1 MPYSESE
8 LVLPALETLIK
19 RGQTAGTGT
28 SELIAALRERLKPEG
43 ADLVILKGRQDDHF
57 SQKVR
62 NLVSHNTLVKKG
74 LASHLKGKLQTE
86 FLITDYG
93 VEYYRRNA
101 SSFDY
106 LLEQGYTDV
115 ERQKA
120 AEADFAE
127 LIIEEGALKQRS
139 GTVYERS
146 RKLSETARNQ
156 LAGTDGRITC
166 VGCGFE
172 GTSVYG
178 DAGLGMIDIHHTQP
192 LYFGDGVGTT
202 KDLLTAL
209 TGVAPLCPNCH
220 RIVHRVRGRLMG
232 LKDLCKLTGHV
243 PR

>member
-19 RGQTAGTGT
+19 RGRVNGTGT

-74 LASHLKGKLQTE
+74 LATHQKGDQQTV
-86 FLITDYG
+86 FVITDKG
-93 VEYYRRNA
+93 EEYVQRNA
-101 SSFDY
+101 ICFDY
-106 LLEQGYTDV
+106 LVEQGYTDRQ
-115 ERQKA
+115 RQKA
-120 AEADFAE
+120 AEADFSE
-127 LIIEEGALKQRS
+127 LVIEEGALKQRS

-146 RKLSETARNQ
+146 RKLTEAARRQ
-156 LAGTDGRITC
+156 LADAQGRITC

-172 GTSVYG
+172 GTNTYG
-178 DAGLGMIDIHHTQP
+178 QAGLGMIDIHHTQP
-192 LYFGDGVGTT
+192 LYLGDGIGET

-209 TGVAPLCPNCH
+209 TGVTPLCPNCH
-220 RIVHRVRGRLMG
+220 RIVHRVRGRLMSI
-232 LKDLCKLTGHV
+232 KDLCKLTGHV